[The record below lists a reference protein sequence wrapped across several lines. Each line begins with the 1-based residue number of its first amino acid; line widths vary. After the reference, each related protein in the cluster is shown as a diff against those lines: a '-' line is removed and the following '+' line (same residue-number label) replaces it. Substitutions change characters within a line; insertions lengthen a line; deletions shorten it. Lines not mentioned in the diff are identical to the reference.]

1 MSKDIKN
8 LIKKEYSYPSPKE
21 EDFQNKIYKK
31 REFYYHK
38 IPKRDILKNYE
49 EIKDYRDKIC
59 SGDFQLREQQTILS
73 NYISPHTP
81 YKGVLVF
88 HGTGTGKTCS
98 AISIAEQFKDM
109 VKKYNTKIYILTYG
123 PNNKETFKN
132 ELLVCTGETYLK
144 NKENLSQMNEA
155 EINREKK
162 MAVHQALQY
171 YKIMSYKT
179 FYKKVLGEKI
189 IEKKVVGNNKVKS
202 SYRKTTDGEI
212 EREIVVDKIHNLNNT
227 LLIVDEAHNLTGN
240 EYGEAL
246 KKIISSSSNLKVVLL
261 SATPMKNLADDIVEL
276 INFIKPENEKIQ
288 RDKIFTSDKNHNM
301 DFKSGGLNYLQKM
314 AQGYVSFFRGCI
326 PYTFAKRIDK
336 GVIPNKMLFTP
347 VVKCMMEEFQ
357 LGVYNETIEKYEDTL
372 DRKSSAVANF
382 VFPALSNDKKSII
395 GVYSADGINMVKN
408 QLKSNKALLLNK
420 INKNFMGG
428 KIKADDEKNILYES
442 ESKLLTGYI
451 LKKKYLRAFSIK
463 FYKCLKRLDKL
474 VEGKKGSGTAFIYS
488 NLVRVGID
496 LFQEILLQNGYL
508 EYSEDSKNYDIKDDT
523 IDYRTGMTWK
533 EYQKSKEDNGLF
545 RPAVFISVTGKNEEN
560 IDVIPEQKQKII
572 RDVFNNPENKSGSMI
587 KIILG
592 SKVMNEGVTLENT
605 REVHILDV
613 HYNLGKVDQVI
624 GRAIRQCKHQNVI
637 TDEYRYPK
645 VNIYRYVVA
654 LDKGLTTEEELYRKG
669 EKKYLLIK
677 KVERGLKEVSIDC
690 PLLMH
695 GNVFPEEREKYKN
708 CVSPTLENK
717 KAGKLI
723 CPALCDFLPC
733 DLKCKD
739 SKLNKLFENKYNSY
753 KDLSKGELDYN
764 TFNNQLA
771 RHEIDNVKEKI
782 KDLYRFKHVYTL
794 TQISEQVLKSYTK
807 QQRELFDD
815 FFVYKALD
823 ELIPLSENDFN
834 NFKDTIYDKFSNS
847 GYLIYRDKYYIFQPF
862 DQTENVP
869 MYYREVFNKNLM
881 NDLTLVNYMNS
892 TYAKE
897 LEKEKLDL
905 NNLEDDQDQEQ
916 NQDQDLEQD
925 QNKDQDQDKEQN
937 DKKGKK
943 KKSKKNYDGL
953 VYDFESNSEYYEE
966 RNENEIV
973 GIIDKNYNRH
983 NEDNED
989 LFKIRGQRSKILVKK
1004 RGTGIPTLK
1013 GAVCST
1019 SKDKDYLL
1027 NLLKKTPNVTK
1038 QEIDLVKKETRLNIC
1053 ELLKIKLLFL
1063 EKFSTKK
1070 DKNKI
1075 TYVIV
1080 PSNHPNYPFPFNLE
1094 DRVDHINEKLND
1106 ITDKNVSTT
1115 VKKDKDGIFMDKR
1128 NKDYL
1133 KYIIEFKNTKSIASH
1148 KRKIE
1153 DMGFKLNSN
1162 GIWTLIVE

>member
-1 MSKDIKN
+1 MGILNMSKDIKN

-38 IPKRDILKNYE
+38 IPKRAKLENYD
-49 EIKDYRDKIC
+49 EIKEYREKIC

-73 NYISPHTP
+73 NFISPYTP

-98 AISIAEQFKDM
+98 AIAIAEQFKDM

-144 NKENLSQMNEA
+144 NKENLSQLNEA

-162 MAVHQALQY
+162 IAVHQALQY

-189 IEKKVVGNNKVKS
+189 IEKKVVGDNKIKS
-202 SYRKTTDGEI
+202 SYRKTNEGEI

-246 KKIISSSSNLKVVLL
+246 KKIIASSNNLKVVLL

-276 INFIKPENEKIQ
+276 INFIRPEDNKIQ

-301 DFKSGGLNYLQKM
+301 NFKNGGLEYLQKM
-314 AQGYVSFFRGCI
+314 SQGYISFFRGSI

-347 VVKCMMEEFQ
+347 VVKCKMEKFQ
-357 LGVYNETIEKYEDTL
+357 LDVYNETIEKYEDTL

-382 VFPALSNDKKSII
+382 VFPALSNDKKSIV
-395 GVYSADGINMVKN
+395 GVYSAEGINMVKN
-408 QLKSNKALLLNK
+408 QLKSNTNQLLGK
-420 INKNFMGG
+420 INKEFFGG
-428 KIKADDEKNILYES
+428 KIKSEDEKNILYES
-442 ESKLLTGYI
+442 ESKVLTGYI
-451 LKKKYLRAFSIK
+451 LKKKYLRTFSIK

-474 VEGKKGSGTAFIYS
+474 VVGKKGPGTAFIYS

-496 LFQEILLQNGYL
+496 MFQEILIQNGYL

-523 IDYRTGMTWK
+523 LDYRTGMTWK
-533 EYQKSKEDNGLF
+533 EYQKSKESLSLF
-545 RPAVFISVTGKNEEN
+545 KPATFISVTGKNEEN
-560 IDVIPEQKQKII
+560 MDVIPEQKQKII

-587 KIILG
+587 KLILG

-624 GRAIRQCKHQNVI
+624 GRAIRQCKHQSVI
-637 TDEYRYPK
+637 TDEYKYPK
-645 VNIYRYVVA
+645 VNIYRY
-654 LDKGLTTEEELYRKG
+654 
-669 EKKYLLIK
+669 
-677 KVERGLKEVSIDC
+677 EVSFDC
-690 PLLMH
+690 PLLLH
-695 GNVFPEEREKYKN
+695 GNVFPEELEKYKN
-708 CVSPTLENK
+708 CASPTLENK
-717 KAGKLI
+717 KAGKII
-723 CPALCDFLPC
+723 CPALCDFRQC

-739 SKLNKLFENKYNSY
+739 SKLNKLFESKYNTY
-753 KDLSKGELDYN
+753 KDLNKNELDYN

-794 TQISEQVLKSYTK
+794 PHIIEQVLKSYSK
-807 QQRELFDD
+807 QQKELFDD

-823 ELIPLSENDFN
+823 ELIPISENDFN

-892 TYAKE
+892 SFSKQLKKE
-897 LEKEKLDL
+897 NLDL
-905 NNLEDDQDQEQ
+905 ENIKEDNISDDEEQLEDE
-916 NQDQDLEQD
+916 NSGNVEK
-925 QNKDQDQDKEQN
+925 NKT
-937 DKKGKK
+937 KK
-943 KKSKKNYDGL
+943 KKKYQGL
-953 VYDFESNSEYYEE
+953 IYDFESNREYYDE
-966 RNENEIV
+966 RNEND
-973 GIIDKNYNRH
+973 II
-983 NEDNED
+983 
-989 LFKIRGQRSKILVKK
+989 
-1004 RGTGIPTLK
+1004 
-1013 GAVCST
+1013 
-1019 SKDKDYLL
+1019 
-1027 NLLKKTPNVTK
+1027 
-1038 QEIDLVKKETRLNIC
+1038 
-1053 ELLKIKLLFL
+1053 
-1063 EKFSTKK
+1063 
-1070 DKNKI
+1070 
-1075 TYVIV
+1075 
-1080 PSNHPNYPFPFNLE
+1080 
-1094 DRVDHINEKLND
+1094 
-1106 ITDKNVSTT
+1106 
-1115 VKKDKDGIFMDKR
+1115 
-1128 NKDYL
+1128 
-1133 KYIIEFKNTKSIASH
+1133 
-1148 KRKIE
+1148 
-1153 DMGFKLNSN
+1153 
-1162 GIWTLIVE
+1162 

>member
-1 MSKDIKN
+1 MSKDIKK
-8 LIKKEYSYPSPKE
+8 LIKKEYSYPNPKE

-31 REFYYHK
+31 REYYYHK
-38 IPKRDILKNYE
+38 IPSRDILKNYD
-49 EIKDYRDKIC
+49 EIKEYRDKIC

-73 NYISPHTP
+73 NYISPYTP
-81 YKGVLVF
+81 YKGVLIF

-98 AISIAEQFKDM
+98 AIAIAEQFKDM

-144 NKENLSQMNEA
+144 NKENLSQLNEA

-189 IEKKVVGNNKVKS
+189 IEKKIVGDNKVKS
-202 SYRKTTDGEI
+202 SYRKTNEGEI
-212 EREIVVDKIHNLNNT
+212 EREIVVDKIHSLNNT

-246 KKIISSSSNLKVVLL
+246 KKIISSSENLKVVLL

-276 INFIKPENEKIQ
+276 INFIRPEDNKIQ

-301 DFKSGGLNYLQKM
+301 NFKNGGLEYLQNM
-314 AQGYVSFFRGCI
+314 SQGYISFFRGSI

-347 VVKCMMEEFQ
+347 VVKCYMGKFQ
-357 LGVYNETIEKYEDTL
+357 LDVYNETIEKYEDTL

-382 VFPALSNDKKSII
+382 VFPALSNNKKSIM
-395 GVYSADGINMVKN
+395 GVYSGDGINTVKN
-408 QLKSNKALLLNK
+408 QLKSNRNLLLKMLNK
-420 INKNFMGG
+420 TFFNG
-428 KIKADDEKNILYES
+428 KIKSNDEKNILYES
-442 ESKLLTGYI
+442 DSKVLTGYI
-451 LKKKYLRAFSIK
+451 LRKEHLKTFSVK
-463 FYKCLKRLDKL
+463 FYKCLRRLEKL
-474 VEGKKGSGTAFIYS
+474 VEGRKGAGTAFIYS
-488 NLVRVGID
+488 NLVKVGID
-496 LFQEILLQNGYL
+496 MFQEILIQNGYL
-508 EYSEDSKNYDIKDDT
+508 EFNEDYKSYDIQDNT
-523 IDYRTGMTWK
+523 LDYRTGMTWK
-533 EYQKSKEDNGLF
+533 EYQKSKEDNSLF
-545 RPAVFISVTGKNEEN
+545 KPSTFIAVTGKNEEN

-654 LDKGLTTEEELYRKG
+654 LNKGLSTEEELYRKA

-677 KVERGLKEVSIDC
+677 KVERGLKEVAFDC
-690 PLLMH
+690 PLLLH
-695 GNVFPEEREKYKN
+695 GNIFPEEVEKYKN
-708 CVSPTLENK
+708 CASPTLENK
-717 KAGKLI
+717 KAGKVI
-723 CPALCDFLPC
+723 CPALCDFVSC
-733 DLKCKD
+733 DFKCKD
-739 SKLNKLFENKYNSY
+739 SKLNKLFEKKYKSY
-753 KDLSKGELDYN
+753 KTLSKNDLDYN
-764 TFNNQLA
+764 TFNNELA

-794 TQISEQVLKSYTK
+794 SQIIDQVIKSYSK
-807 QQRELFDD
+807 QQQELFDD
-815 FFVYKALD
+815 FFVYKAVD
-823 ELIPLSENDFN
+823 ELIPITENDFN
-834 NFKDTIYDKFSNS
+834 NFKDTIYDKYSNS
-847 GYLIYRDKYYIFQPF
+847 GYLIHRDKYYIFQPF
-862 DQTENVP
+862 DQNEEVP
-869 MYYREVFNKNLM
+869 MYYREIFNKNLM

-892 TYAKE
+892 TYSKE
-897 LEKEKLDL
+897 LEKE
-905 NNLEDDQDQEQ
+905 NININDDQDDIDNED
-916 NQDQDLEQD
+916 NEDDDLEED
-925 QNKDQDQDKEQN
+925 DKITKKD
-937 DKKGKK
+937 
-943 KKSKKNYDGL
+943 KKSKGRYKGL
-953 VYDFESNSEYYEE
+953 IYDFESNRDYYED
-966 RNENEIV
+966 RNENEII
-973 GIIDKNYNRH
+973 GIIDKSYNRH
-983 NEDNED
+983 NEENNDI
-989 LFKIRGQRSKILVKK
+989 FKIRGKRSKILVKK

-1019 SKDKDYLL
+1019 SKDKKYLL

-1038 QEIDLVKKETRLNIC
+1038 QEIDLVKKETRSDIC
-1053 ELLKIKLLFL
+1053 ELLRVKLLFL

-1070 DKNKI
+1070 DKNKL
-1075 TYVIV
+1075 TYVII
-1080 PSNHPNYPFPFNLE
+1080 PFNHPVYEFPLNLE
-1094 DRVDHINEKLND
+1094 DRIDYKLEKLSEIMDQKINAN
-1106 ITDKNVSTT
+1106 I
-1115 VKKDKDGIFMDKR
+1115 KKDSNGIFMDQRK
-1128 NKDYL
+1128 KEYAKYL
-1133 KYIIEFKNTKSIASH
+1133 VEFKNTKSIAQY

-1153 DMGFKLNSN
+1153 NLGFKLDSK
-1162 GIWTLIVE
+1162 GIWGITLE

>member
-73 NYISPHTP
+73 NYISPYTP

-98 AISIAEQFKDM
+98 AIAIAEQFKDM

-189 IEKKVVGNNKVKS
+189 IEKKVVGDNKVKS
-202 SYRKTTDGEI
+202 SYRKTNEGEI

-276 INFIKPENEKIQ
+276 INFIRPENNKIQ

-301 DFKSGGLNYLQKM
+301 DFKSGGLQYLQQM
-314 AQGYVSFFRGCI
+314 AQGYVSFFRGSI

-357 LGVYNETIEKYEDTL
+357 LNVYNDTIEKYEDTL

-395 GVYSADGINMVKN
+395 GVYSAEGINMVKN
-408 QLKSNKALLLNK
+408 QLKSNKNLLLQM
-420 INKNFMGG
+420 INKKFFNG
-428 KIKADDEKNILYES
+428 KIKSDDEKNIIYES
-442 ESKLLTGYI
+442 ESKILTGYI
-451 LKKKYLRAFSIK
+451 LKKQYLRKFSIK

-474 VEGKKGSGTAFIYS
+474 VEGKKGPGTAFIYS

-508 EYSEDSKNYDIKDDT
+508 EFNEDSKNYDIKDDT
-523 IDYRTGMTWK
+523 LDYRTGMTWK
-533 EYQKSKEDNGLF
+533 EYQKSKQDNSLF
-545 RPAVFISVTGKNEEN
+545 KPATFISVTGKNEEN

-654 LDKGLTTEEELYRKG
+654 LKKGLSTEEELYRKA

-677 KVERGLKEVSIDC
+677 KVERGLKEVSFDC
-690 PLLMH
+690 PLLLH

-717 KAGKLI
+717 KAGKVI
-723 CPALCDFLPC
+723 CPALCDFMPC

-739 SKLNKLFENKYNSY
+739 PKLNKLFESKYNSY
-753 KDLSKGELDYN
+753 KDLGKNDLDYN

-782 KDLYRFKHVYTL
+782 KDLFRFKHVYTL
-794 TQISEQVLKSYTK
+794 VQITDQVLKSYTK

-834 NFKDTIYDKFSNS
+834 NFKDTIYDKYSNP

-892 TYAKE
+892 SYSKE

-905 NNLEDDQDQEQ
+905 NNMEDEE
-916 NQDQDLEQD
+916 QDLEEDNQT
-925 QNKDQDQDKEQN
+925 N
-937 DKKGKK
+937 DEEKIS
-943 KKSKKNYDGL
+943 KSKKKDKKKYDGL
-953 VYDFESNSEYYEE
+953 IYDFESNREYYEE

-973 GIIDKNYNRH
+973 GIIDKNYSRH
-983 NEDNED
+983 NENEND
-989 LFKIRGQRSKILVKK
+989 IFKIRGQRSKILIKK

-1038 QEIDLVKKETRLNIC
+1038 EEIALIKKETRFNIC

-1075 TYVIV
+1075 TYVII
-1080 PSNHPNYPFPFNLE
+1080 PSNHPVYQFPYNLE
-1094 DRVDHINEKLND
+1094 DRIDNINEQLNE
-1106 ITDKNVSTT
+1106 ITDQKVSTS
-1115 VKKDKDGIFMDKR
+1115 VKKDKDGIFMNKR
-1128 NKDYL
+1128 SKDYP
-1133 KYIIEFKNTKSIASH
+1133 KYIIEFKNTKSIVSH

-1153 DMGFKLNSN
+1153 NLGFTLDSK